1 MPPSHPRPEDLTELS
16 GALSTT
22 SDHCVLASEELLDHM
37 VTVGDHGTQAALE
50 GVVDDA
56 VDALRELSATCR
68 ELTLALGPLGAT
80 DRGRTATASDPAAA
94 PRDHR

>member
-16 GALSTT
+16 GTVSATA
-22 SDHCVLASEELLDHM
+22 DHCILASEELLDHM

-50 GVVDDA
+50 CVVDDA

-68 ELTLALGPLGAT
+68 ELALSFGPWGAT
-80 DRGRTATASDPAAA
+80 DGGRTTRATGPAAA
-94 PRDHR
+94 SREHR